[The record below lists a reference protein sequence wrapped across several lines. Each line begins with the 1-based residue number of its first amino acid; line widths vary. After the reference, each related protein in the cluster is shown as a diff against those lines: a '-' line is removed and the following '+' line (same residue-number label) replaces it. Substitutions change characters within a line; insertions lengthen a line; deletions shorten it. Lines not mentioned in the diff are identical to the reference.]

1 MAITLFVSAI
11 VLMALGFPV
20 AFALAMSAAIAVFAG
35 GRYPQLIV
43 FKEMFTGIDSFPLMA
58 VPFFILAAEI
68 MSGGALTIVLLRFAA
83 QFVGHL
89 RGGLGHANILSLT
102 LFSGISGSAL
112 ADAAGPGS
120 MMVKMMDKAGYS
132 RAYAAALTASTAI
145 VGPIIPP
152 SIIMIIYALQDE
164 NVSVGGLFIAGFA
177 PGILIAVAMAIVNWR
192 VCVKRDYRSREPRPS
207 GREMLVNSVKAIP
220 ALMLVVL
227 ILVGIR
233 FGIFTPTEASVVA
246 VFYAL
251 VCGKWVYR
259 TLEWKAL
266 PHIAARSA
274 LLTASVLLVV
284 AASAAF
290 AWVLTIEGIPQ
301 QLAETIVSWNLSPV
315 TFLVAVNIL
324 LLLFGIFMEP
334 LPGVMILVPILAP
347 IASALGIDPIHFAMV
362 VIVNLTLG
370 MITPPVGGLLFV
382 TSVATKVP
390 LAALTRELPPF
401 LLAHLVVLIMLTFI
415 PAISTWLP
423 HTLGFFFFLRA
434 KDADHSG
441 HQH

>member
-1 MAITLFVSAI
+1 MVTTLFITAV
-11 VLMALGFPV
+11 VLMAIGMPI
-20 AFALAMSAAIAVFAG
+20 AFSLSMAAALAVFVG
-35 GRYPQLIV
+35 GRYPQAIV

-68 MSGGALTIVLLRFAA
+68 MSGGALTQVLLRFAS

-89 RGGLGHANILSLT
+89 RGGLGHANVLSLT

-164 NVSVGGLFIAGFA
+164 RVSVGGLFIAGFA
-177 PGILIAVAMAIVNWR
+177 PGILIALAMSFVNWR
-192 VCVKRDYRSREPRPS
+192 VCMKRDYRSREPRPT
-207 GREMLVNSVKAIP
+207 GREILVNSFRAIP

-251 VCGKWVYR
+251 ICGKFIYR

-266 PHIAARSA
+266 PTIVARSA
-274 LLTASVLLVV
+274 FLTASVLFVV
-284 AASAAF
+284 AASGAF
-290 AWVLTIEGIPQ
+290 AWVLTINGVPQ
-301 QLAETIVSWNLSPV
+301 QLAELIISWNLSPIG
-315 TFLVAVNIL
+315 FLIAVNIF

-347 IASALGIDPIHFAMV
+347 ISAALGIDPTHFAMI

-390 LAALTRELPPF
+390 LSALTRELPPF
-401 LLAHLVVLIMLTFI
+401 LLAHFVVLMLLTFV

-423 HTLGFFFFLRA
+423 HALGF
-434 KDADHSG
+434 
-441 HQH
+441 

>member
-1 MAITLFVSAI
+1 MVITLFVAAI
-11 VLMALGFPV
+11 VLMVIGVPV
-20 AFALAMSAAIAVFAG
+20 AFSLAIAAALAVVLG
-35 GRYPQLIV
+35 GQYPQIIV
-43 FKEMFTGIDSFPLMA
+43 FKEMFTGVDSFPLMA

-68 MSGGALTIVLLRFAA
+68 MSGGALTLVLLRFAS

-89 RGGLGHANILSLT
+89 RGGLGYANVLSLT
-102 LFSGISGSAL
+102 IFSGISGSAL

-120 MMVKMMDKAGYS
+120 MMVRMMDKAGYD

-164 NVSVGGLFIAGFA
+164 HVSVGALFIAGFI
-177 PGILIAVAMAIVNWR
+177 PGLLIAGAMSWVNWW
-192 VCVKRDYRSREPRPS
+192 VCKRRGFRSNEPRPTA
-207 GREMLVNSVKAIP
+207 REMVMNTIKAVP
-220 ALMLVVL
+220 ALFLVVI

-233 FGIFTPTEASVVA
+233 FGVFTPTEASVVA

-251 VCGKWVYR
+251 FCGKWVYG
-259 TLEWKAL
+259 TLKWSAL
-266 PHIAARSA
+266 PAIAARSA
-274 LLTASVLLVV
+274 MLTASVLFVV
-284 AASAAF
+284 AASSAF
-290 AWVLTIEGIPQ
+290 AWVLTIEGVPQ
-301 QLAETIVSWNLSPV
+301 DLAQAIIGWDLSPL
-315 TFLVAVNIL
+315 TFLIAVNIL

-334 LPGVMILVPILAP
+334 LPGVTILVPILAP
-347 IASALGIDPIHFAMV
+347 IAAALGIDPIHFAMV

-390 LAALTRELPPF
+390 LMSLTRELPPF
-401 LLAHLVVLIMLTFI
+401 LWAHLVVLMLLTFV

-423 HTLGFFFFLRA
+423 HALGF
-434 KDADHSG
+434 
-441 HQH
+441 